1 MIMKLNCDMGESFG
15 PYKIGCDEEVMK
27 HVHMANI
34 ACGAH
39 GGDPLVIER
48 TVAMAVEHKVIVG
61 AHPGYPDLQ
70 GFGRR
75 VIDYTMDEI
84 RTMVLYQ
91 TGALAAFCKAAG
103 TQLGYVKPH
112 GMLYN
117 TMMANDKVITPI
129 FQAVASYDAEIPVMI
144 QATPRWQH
152 HQQLADEHGITLLW
166 EAFADRAYE
175 ADGSLRK
182 RNLPGAL
189 HIRENVLKQAEVL
202 CRDKYIEAADGTRLE
217 FPVDA
222 LCVHGDSPSS
232 IAVVAQ
238 LRKVVDSYED

>member
-1 MIMKLNCDMGESFG
+1 MKLNCDMGESFG
-15 PYKIGCDEEVMK
+15 AYNIGCDEEVMK

-39 GGDPLVIER
+39 GGDPMVMER
-48 TVAMAVEHKVIVG
+48 TVALAVDNNVIVG

-75 VIDYTMDEI
+75 IIDYSTDEI

-91 TGALAAFCKAAG
+91 TGALAAFCSAAG
-103 TQLGYVKPH
+103 IPLGYVKPH

-117 TMMANDKVITPI
+117 TMMADDTILIAV
-129 FQAVASYDAEIPVMI
+129 FQAIASYNSELPVMI

-152 HQQLADEHGITLLW
+152 HEQLADDNGVTLLW

-175 ADGSLRK
+175 PDGSLRK
-182 RNLPGAL
+182 RNLPQAI
-189 HIRENVLKQAEVL
+189 HDRDAVLRQAEIL
-202 CRDKYIEAADGTRLE
+202 CKDKFIEASDGSRLE

-222 LCVHGDSPSS
+222 LCVHGDSESS
-232 IAVVAQ
+232 IAVISQ
-238 LRKVVDSYED
+238 LRKLVDSYED

>member
-1 MIMKLNCDMGESFG
+1 MKLNCDMGESFG
-15 PYKIGCDEEVMK
+15 SYKIGCDEEVMK
-27 HVHMANI
+27 YVHMANI

-39 GGDPLVIER
+39 GGDPMVMEK

-75 VIDYTMDEI
+75 TIDYTADEI

-91 TGALAAFCKAAG
+91 TGALAAFCTAAG
-103 TQLGYVKPH
+103 TPLGYVKPH
-112 GMLYN
+112 GTLYN
-117 TMMANDKVITPI
+117 TMMANDTILLAV
-129 FQAVASYDAEIPVMI
+129 FQALASYDAKIPVMI
-144 QATPRWQH
+144 QATPRWQR
-152 HQQLADEHGITLLW
+152 HQQLAKENGVTLLW

-182 RNLPGAL
+182 RHLPKAV
-189 HIRENVLKQAEVL
+189 HTSEQVLEQAEIL
-202 CRDKYIEAADGTRLE
+202 CKDKFIAATDGTKLE

-222 LCVHGDSPSS
+222 LCVHGDSESS
-232 IAVVAQ
+232 ISVISQ
-238 LRKVVDSYED
+238 LRKLVDSYEN

>member
-1 MIMKLNCDMGESFG
+1 MGESFG

-39 GGDPLVIER
+39 GGDPMVMEK
-48 TVAMAVEHKVIVG
+48 TVAMAVKYKVIVG

-75 VIDYTMDEI
+75 TIDYSPDEI
-84 RTMVLYQ
+84 RTMILYQ
-91 TGALAAFCKAAG
+91 TGALAAFCMAVG
-103 TQLGYVKPH
+103 TTLRYVKPH
-112 GMLYN
+112 GTLYN
-117 TMMANDKVITPI
+117 TMMANDTILIAV
-129 FQAVASYDAEIPVMI
+129 FQAMASYNSEIPVMI

-152 HQQLADEHGITLLW
+152 HEQLARDNGVTLLW

-175 ADGSLRK
+175 PDGSLRK
-182 RNLPGAL
+182 RNLPQAVHDSE
-189 HIRENVLKQAEVL
+189 HILKQTEIL
-202 CRDKYIEAADGTRLE
+202 CKDNFIVATDGTKLE

-222 LCVHGDSPSS
+222 LCVHGDSESS
-232 IAVVAQ
+232 ISVIAQ
-238 LRKVVDSYED
+238 LRKLVDSYEN

>member
-1 MIMKLNCDMGESFG
+1 MKLNCDMGESFG
-15 PYKIGCDEEVMK
+15 SYSIGRDDEVMQ

-39 GGDPLVIER
+39 AGDPIVLEK
-48 TVAMAVEHKVIVG
+48 TVALAVRHGVTIG
-61 AHPGYPDLQ
+61 AHPGYPDVQ

-75 VIDYTMDEI
+75 FIDFTEAEI

-103 TQLGYVKPH
+103 TRPGYVKPH

-117 TMMANDKVITPI
+117 TMMADDDVLTAV
-129 FQAVASYDAEIPVMI
+129 FEAVASYDAELPVMI
-144 QATPRWQH
+144 QATPRWRH
-152 HQQLADEHGITLLW
+152 HQKLAADHGLNLLW

-175 ADGSLRK
+175 SDGSLKK
-182 RNLPGAL
+182 RSLAGAVL
-189 HIRENVLKQAEVL
+189 GSEAVIRQAQTL
-202 CRDKYIEAADGTRLE
+202 CEQHCIVAADGTRLE

-222 LCVHGDSPSS
+222 LCVHGDSEAS
-232 IAVVAQ
+232 IAVIAQ
-238 LRKVVDSYED
+238 LRKLVDSYEN

>member
-1 MIMKLNCDMGESFG
+1 MKLNCDMGESFG
-15 PYKIGCDEEVMK
+15 AYKIGRDEEVMA

-39 GGDPLVIER
+39 GGDPMVMER
-48 TVAMAVEHKVIVG
+48 TVALAVRHKVTVG

-75 VIDYTMDEI
+75 TIDYTTDEI

-91 TGALAAFCKAAG
+91 TGAISAFCKAAG
-103 TQLGYVKPH
+103 TPLGYIKPH
-112 GMLYN
+112 GSLYN
-117 TMMANDKVITPI
+117 TMMADDTVLTAV
-129 FQAVASYDAEIPVMI
+129 FQAAASYDPEIPVMI

-152 HQQLADEHGITLLW
+152 HEQLAADHGLKLLW

-175 ADGSLRK
+175 PDGSLRK
-182 RNLPGAL
+182 RNLPGAV
-189 HIRENVLKQAEVL
+189 HDREAVIEQTEIL
-202 CRDKYIEAADGTRLE
+202 CKNNYIAATDGTRLE

-222 LCVHGDSPSS
+222 LCVHGDSESS
-232 IAVVAQ
+232 IAVISQ
-238 LRKVVDSYED
+238 LRKLVDSYEN

>member
-1 MIMKLNCDMGESFG
+1 MKLNCDMGESFG
-15 PYKIGCDEEVMK
+15 AYKIGCDAEVME

-39 GGDPLVIER
+39 GGDPMIMEK
-48 TVAMAVEHKVIVG
+48 TVAMAVKHKVIVG

-75 VIDYTMDEI
+75 PIDYSAAEI
-84 RTMVLYQ
+84 RNMILYQ
-91 TGALAAFCKAAG
+91 TGALAAFCVAAG
-103 TQLGYVKPH
+103 TPLAYVKPH
-112 GMLYN
+112 GSLYN
-117 TMMANDKVITPI
+117 SMMADDTILTAV
-129 FQAVASYDAEIPVMI
+129 FQAMAGYNSKIPVMI

-152 HQQLADEHGITLLW
+152 HEQLARDHGLTLLW

-182 RNLPGAL
+182 RNLPRAV
-189 HIRENVLKQAEVL
+189 HESEQILKQTEIL
-202 CRDKYIEAADGTRLE
+202 CRDNYIEATDGTKLE

-222 LCVHGDSPSS
+222 LCVHGDSESS
-232 IAVVAQ
+232 ISVISQ
-238 LRKVVDSYED
+238 LRKLVDSYEN

>member
-1 MIMKLNCDMGESFG
+1 MKLNCDMGESFG
-15 PYKIGCDEEVMK
+15 SYSIGRDDEVMQ

-39 GGDPLVIER
+39 AGDPIVLEK
-48 TVAMAVEHKVIVG
+48 TVALAVQHGVTIG
-61 AHPGYPDLQ
+61 AHPGYPDVQ

-75 VIDYTMDEI
+75 FIDFTAAEI

-103 TQLGYVKPH
+103 TLPGYVKPH

-117 TMMANDKVITPI
+117 TMMADDKVLTAV
-129 FQAVASYDAEIPVMI
+129 FQAVASYDAELPVMI
-144 QATPRWQH
+144 QATPRWRH
-152 HQQLADEHGITLLW
+152 HQKLAADHGLNLLW

-175 ADGSLRK
+175 SDGSLKK
-182 RNLPGAL
+182 RSLAGAVL
-189 HIRENVLKQAEVL
+189 GSEALIRQAQTL
-202 CRDKYIEAADGTRLE
+202 CEQHCIVAADGTRLE

-222 LCVHGDSPSS
+222 LCVHGDSEAS
-232 IAVVAQ
+232 IAVIAQ
-238 LRKVVDSYED
+238 LRKLVDSYEN

>member
-1 MIMKLNCDMGESFG
+1 MKLNCDMGESYG
-15 PYKIGCDEEVMK
+15 AYKIGCDEEVMK

-39 GGDPLVIER
+39 GGDPMVMEK
-48 TVAMAVEHKVIVG
+48 TVAMAVRHNVIVG

-75 VIDYTMDEI
+75 SIDYSAAEI

-91 TGALAAFCKAAG
+91 TGALAAFCQAAG
-103 TQLGYVKPH
+103 TPLGYVKPH
-112 GMLYN
+112 GTLYN
-117 TMMANDKVITPI
+117 TMMAHDAILLAV
-129 FQAVASYDAEIPVMI
+129 FQAIASYDSKIPVMI

-152 HQQLADEHGITLLW
+152 HERLAEDHGVTLLW

-175 ADGSLRK
+175 PDGSLRK
-182 RNLPGAL
+182 RNLPKAVHDSE
-189 HIRENVLKQAEVL
+189 HILKQTEIL
-202 CRDKYIEAADGTRLE
+202 CRDNFIEATDGTKLE

-222 LCVHGDSPSS
+222 LCVHGDSESS
-232 IAVVAQ
+232 IAVIAE
-238 LRKVVDSYED
+238 LRKLVDSYEN

>member
-1 MIMKLNCDMGESFG
+1 MKLNCDMGESFG

-39 GGDPLVIER
+39 GGDPLVMEK
-48 TVAMAVEHKVIVG
+48 TVAMAVKHKVIVG

-75 VIDYTMDEI
+75 VIEYTADEI
-84 RTMVLYQ
+84 RTMILFQ
-91 TGALAAFCKAAG
+91 TGALAAFCMAAG
-103 TQLGYVKPH
+103 IPLGYVKPH

-117 TMMANDKVITPI
+117 TMMANDTILIAV
-129 FQAVASYDAEIPVMI
+129 FQAMSSYNSEIPVMI

-152 HQQLADEHGITLLW
+152 HEQLANAYGIALLW

-175 ADGSLRK
+175 PDGSLRK
-182 RNLPGAL
+182 RSLPKAV
-189 HIRENVLKQAEVL
+189 HDRENILKQTEIL
-202 CRDKYIEAADGTRLE
+202 CKDNFIEATDGTKLE

-222 LCVHGDSPSS
+222 LCVHGDSESS
-232 IAVVAQ
+232 ISVISK
-238 LRKVVDSYED
+238 LRKLVDSYEN